1 MGKHTDIKQAIP
13 ELDLF
18 KVPYLEGKK
27 DSFEDVMDAVL
38 ASIRSIVLAGLTP
51 EAFKIALITTRALID
66 EVLQDNDTTQN
77 NVR

>member
-18 KVPYLEGKK
+18 KVPYLEGTK

-38 ASIRSIVLAGLTP
+38 AAIRSIVLAGLTP

-77 NVR
+77 NER